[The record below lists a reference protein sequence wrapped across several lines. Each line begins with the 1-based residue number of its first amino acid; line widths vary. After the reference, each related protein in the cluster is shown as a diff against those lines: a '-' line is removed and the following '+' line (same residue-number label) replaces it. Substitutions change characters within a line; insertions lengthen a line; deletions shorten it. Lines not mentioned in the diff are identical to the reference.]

1 MQVPSSSSRKQVAQ
15 AVAALAA
22 RVGVEMPITRAVCA
36 VLFEGLPVADAVSQL
51 LQRDARDE

>member
-1 MQVPSSSSRKQVAQ
+1 MKDAERDYRLDRPSTIKGICYT
-15 AVAALAA
+15 LY
-22 RVGVEMPITRAVCA
+22 AVCA